1 MSQKFQPGQVSI
13 LTAINSKLM
22 LIYTI
27 VDFHKNSGD
36 TGDLETL
43 DTMMDG
49 QTHRAQL
56 SAIIRESGGQAYAD
70 SSTMKDNFIQVTERS
85 TPSRG
90 RGGSFSGRGGHIP
103 SAAVHM

>member
-1 MSQKFQPGQVSI
+1 
-13 LTAINSKLM
+13 
-22 LIYTI
+22 
-27 VDFHKNSGD
+27 
-36 TGDLETL
+36 
-43 DTMMDG
+43 MMDG

-70 SSTMKDNFIQVTERS
+70 SSTTNDNFIQVTERS
-85 TPSRG
+85 IPSRG